1 MSPASPLFAAPSPSV
16 CSPALCAYFLFLF
29 WFVPGVLQVVQL
41 GYGILH
47 TAGKS
52 YPLERLANGWGEGCS
67 GAEKFEWSLIVLLT
81 LWERRENFTTAERR
95 KTLSAF
101 SAKVISKKFPQMRRQ
116 RIYSPAL
123 TLHIQTSAL
132 CLFDLPPS
140 GRASCFPAN

>member
-101 SAKVISKKFPQMRRQ
+101 SAKVISEKFPPNEETKDLFLCSYAAHPDFSAAFVRPAAQ
-116 RIYSPAL
+116 RKSL
-123 TLHIQTSAL
+123 
-132 CLFDLPPS
+132 LFS
-140 GRASCFPAN
+140 S